1 MNYTFKSGK
10 KLESFL
16 RMLAEES
23 VNKVHEDAL
32 IGEEADEEASEAE
45 AEQQLEPEDDE
56 AADVNDEKE
65 TDIDDETAVKKEDE
79 TEAIPAGEDIT
90 FYMLRDKLNIIRSGK
105 SLKDAEVKVDLQAY
119 FDRLDDVE
127 KEALYTFLDSIGKV
141 MIDVISGTQALD
153 PSDEEVDI
161 EMSHGD
167 NRDDS
172 SEGPALSNNDRAEQA
187 AKDKALEEPSE
198 ENSAAPIRVG
208 QPQIT
213 EHVRKRIKE
222 LMR

>member
-10 KLESFL
+10 KLETFL

-32 IGEEADEEASEAE
+32 IGEEADEESFEAD
-45 AEQQLEPEDDE
+45 AEQQLAPEDDE
-56 AADVNDEKE
+56 AVDDADEKE
-65 TDIDDETAVKKEDE
+65 TDLDDETAVKKEDE

-105 SLKDAEVKVDLQAY
+105 SLKDAEVKADLQAY

-167 NRDDS
+167 SRDDD
-172 SEGPALSNNDRAEQA
+172 EGPALSNNDRVAQA
-187 AKDKALEEPSE
+187 AKAQALEEPSE
-198 ENSAAPIRVG
+198 ENDSAPIRVG

>member
-1 MNYTFKSGK
+1 MMDHTFKSGK
-10 KLESFL
+10 KLETFL

-23 VNKVHEDAL
+23 VNKVYEDAL
-32 IGEEADEEASEAE
+32 IGEKAEEEVQDAE
-45 AEQQLEPEDDE
+45 PEQQSPPEDSEDT
-56 AADVNDEKE
+56 VEKE
-65 TDIDDETAVKKEDE
+65 TELDDETAVKKEDE

-90 FYMLRDKLNIIRSGK
+90 FYMLRDKLNVIRSGK
-105 SLKDAEVKVDLQAY
+105 SLKDAEVKADLQAY

-153 PSDEEVDI
+153 PSDAEVDI
-161 EMSHGD
+161 EMSHGKGHEHA
-167 NRDDS
+167 
-172 SEGPALSNNDRAEQA
+172 SEDENMSNNDRVAQA
-187 AKDKALEEPSE
+187 SQDNASDAPSP
-198 ENSAAPIRVG
+198 ENDSAPIKVG

>member
-1 MNYTFKSGK
+1 MNHTFRSEK
-10 KLESFL
+10 KLETFL

-23 VNKVHEDAL
+23 VNKVYEDAL
-32 IGEEADEEASEAE
+32 IGEEADEEAQQAEPASQPEADDD
-45 AEQQLEPEDDE
+45 ADPE
-56 AADVNDEKE
+56 EKE
-65 TDIDDETAVKKEDE
+65 TELDDETAVKKEDE

-90 FYMLRDKLNIIRSGK
+90 FYMLRDKLNVIRSGK
-105 SLKDAEVKVDLQAY
+105 SLKDAEVKADLQAY

-153 PSDEEVDI
+153 PSDAEVDI

-167 NRDDS
+167 GHAHDS
-172 SEGPALSNNDRAEQA
+172 GSESMSNNDRVAQVAQDQA
-187 AKDKALEEPSE
+187 SDAPSP
-198 ENSAAPIRVG
+198 ENDSAPIKVG